1 MDYRKSTQF
10 ETLCANIDHE
20 MDVIQLIIYV
30 VRPGDSIYSIA
41 RLYGMNPETVISDNA
56 LADPSNLAVG
66 QTLVLMTDTI
76 PHTVKRGQSLYS
88 IARAYG
94 ITLAQLQAANPEITN
109 PNRIKIGQVISI
121 PVPSQ
126 MRRAIQVNGY
136 AFPSI
141 STDILSKTL
150 PYLTFLSIFSYQVRP
165 DGFLAPIN
173 DDALIQ
179 KARQAR
185 VAPMLVITNIEEGAG
200 FSSELAHTV
209 LTDMQVRQTL
219 INNIVSTLQAKNYYG
234 LDIDFEYIL
243 PEDGDAYD
251 LFLRMVTERLHPLGF
266 IVTTSLA
273 PKLSA
278 DQRGLLYQAHHYP
291 VHGSLADHVILMT
304 YEWGYTFGP
313 PMAVSPINQVRRVL
327 NYAVTAIPSEKI
339 LMGMPNYGYDWM
351 LPYKPRTAARTL
363 SNTQAPELAFRKAA
377 AIQFNTESQAPYFYY
392 NDDAGMRHVVWFED
406 ARSVQAKLQLVDQ
419 YHLGG
424 VSYWTINR
432 FFPQNWL
439 VLSSMYTTEKLL

>member
-1 MDYRKSTQF
+1 M
-10 ETLCANIDHE
+10 
-20 MDVIQLIIYV
+20 IQLIIYV

-41 RLYGMNPETVISDNA
+41 RRYGMNPATVASNNA
-56 LADPSNLAVG
+56 LAAPGELAVG
-66 QTLVLMTDTI
+66 QTLVLMTDMI
-76 PHTVKRGQSLYS
+76 PHTVTQGQSLYS

-94 ITLAQLQAANPEITN
+94 VSLAQIQAANPDITN
-109 PNRIKIGQVISI
+109 PNRIAVGQVISV

-126 MRRAIQVNGY
+126 MRGSIQVNGY

-141 STDILSKTL
+141 SADVLGKTL

-165 DGFLAPIN
+165 DGSLAPIN

-185 VAPMLVITNIEEGAG
+185 VAPMLVITNIEEGAS
-200 FSSELAHTV
+200 FSSDLAHTI
-209 LTDMQVRQTL
+209 LTDAQVRRTL
-219 INNIVSTLQAKNYYG
+219 IDNIVSTLQAKNYYG

-278 DQRGLLYQAHHYP
+278 DQKGLLYQAHHYP

-304 YEWGYTFGP
+304 YEWGYTYGP

-327 NYAVTAIPSEKI
+327 DYAVTVIPSEKI
-339 LMGMPNYGYDWM
+339 LMGMPNYGYDWT
-351 LPYKPRTAARTL
+351 LPYRPRTAARTV
-363 SNTQAPELAFRKAA
+363 SNIQAPELALRRGVS
-377 AIQFNTESQAPYFYY
+377 IQFSTESQAPYFYY
-392 NDDAGMRHVVWFED
+392 NDDAGTRHVVWFED
-406 ARSVQAKLQLVDQ
+406 ARSVREKLRLVDL
-419 YHLGG
+419 YGLGG

-439 VLSSMYTTEKLL
+439 VLSSMYTVQKLL